1 MALDLHYRLYCR
13 SGGLHN
19 YLVLALVSSPFDL
32 TRAHRE
38 ARWLMKHPEF
48 HERPATIM
56 EFIGEGYLN
65 IDRLVRP
72 GIKAALIDIFGE
84 DVNSNNIARVVRAI
98 ITGAIGIGKTTI
110 ASIIL
115 PYMCHWVL
123 CLKDPQ
129 AFFDLLPG
137 SRIAFMMMSTSEDQ
151 ARGVLFDDVKA
162 RIDHSTW
169 FVENYPYDPK
179 WTKQIKFPK
188 DVNILPGDSAE
199 TTFEGYN
206 ILGGILDEADSHKVT
221 KDKDYA
227 EVGYDTINS
236 RIESRFDDRGLIVV
250 IGQMKKEE
258 GFAARTYKT
267 FLKDPKA
274 HTTRMTI
281 WESRGW
287 SYPRYLNPDGTRNS
301 FFYDSRRKEVLPR
314 EIGQDL
320 VNNGNDHV
328 FEIPKTYLQ
337 SFLNDPIKAL
347 RDLAGIP
354 PAIGDPFIGSVDK
367 IEACRGRWIERHGK
381 ESPVDD
387 SPTKPVIADWFK
399 GDGDPRK
406 RACHIDLAYS
416 SDGDALGFAMGHV
429 EGIVEVDGEDKP
441 YIVIDLLLRMKARPG
456 YEIQLSDVRRII
468 YDLRDERRFR
478 LKVVTYDGFQST
490 DSVQQLRK
498 KRFLADNLSVD
509 RTTLPYEDLRDAI
522 IDGRLEFPPYITYRE
537 IGDTKPEEVAIREL
551 MQLEDTGKKVD
562 HPTKGSKDLADA
574 IAGVVTTLMGDRS
587 FHRKV
592 SSHRRDSDLPPSA
605 SDGSTSRTGFEIPG
619 LTFHGLGSNGGFG
632 ASAPVPPSSDD
643 LGGLL
648 PIGLD
653 LSPRR
658 ER

>member
-1 MALDLHYRLYCR
+1 MA
-13 SGGLHN
+13 
-19 YLVLALVSSPFDL
+19 
-32 TRAHRE
+32 RADRE
-38 ARWLMKHPEF
+38 ARWLVQNPEF

-56 EFIGEGYLN
+56 EFIGPGYLD
-65 IDRLVRP
+65 IDEMVRP
-72 GIKAALIDIFGE
+72 GIKEALLDIFGD
-84 DVNSNNIARVVRAI
+84 DVNSTNIARVLRAM

-129 AFFDLLPG
+129 KFFGMLPG

-162 RIDHSTW
+162 RIDHSEW
-169 FVENYPYDPK
+169 FVQNYPYDPK

-188 DVNILPGDSAE
+188 DVNILPGDSTE

-206 ILGGILDEADSHKVT
+206 ILGGIIDEADSHKVT

-227 EVGYDTINS
+227 QTGYDTINS
-236 RIESRFDDRGLIVV
+236 RIESRYDDRGLIVV
-250 IGQMKKEE
+250 IGQMKKAE
-258 GFAARTYKT
+258 GFAART
-267 FLKDPKA
+267 FDAFSKDPKA

-287 SYPRYLNPDGTRNS
+287 DYPRYLKPDGTRDS
-301 FFYDSRRKEVLPR
+301 FFYDSRRKEILPTELGR
-314 EIGQDL
+314 DL
-320 VNNGNDHV
+320 VANGNEHV
-328 FEIPKTYLQ
+328 MEIPTVYKQ

-367 IEACRGRWIERHGK
+367 IEACRDRWKVRHGN
-381 ESPVDD
+381 EGPVND
-387 SPTKPVIADWFK
+387 SPTRPAIAAWFK
-399 GDGDPRK
+399 GHGDPRK
-406 RACHIDLAYS
+406 RAAHIDLAYS
-416 SDGDALGFAMGHV
+416 AQGDALGLAMGHV
-429 EGIVEVDGEDKP
+429 EGIVDIDGEDKP
-441 YIVIDLLLRMKARPG
+441 YIVIDLLYRMKARPG
-456 YEIQLSDVRRII
+456 YEIQLSDVRRLL
-468 YDLRDERRFR
+468 YDLRDERGFR
-478 LKVVTYDGFQST
+478 LKVVTYDGFEST

-498 KRFLADNLSVD
+498 KRFLADRLSVD

-522 IDGRLEFPPYITYRE
+522 IDERLEFPPYFTFRNLA
-537 IGDTKPEEVAIREL
+537 DTKTEEVAVREL
-551 MQLEDTGKKVD
+551 MQLEDTGKKID

-592 SSHRRDSDLPPSA
+592 SSTRRDSDLPPRA
-605 SDGSTSRTGFEIPG
+605 SDGSTARTGFEIPG
-619 LTFHGLGSNGGFG
+619 LTFHGFGLGGDAG
-632 ASAPVPPSSDD
+632 AAAPVPPSPGD
-643 LGGLL
+643 LGGLV